1 MISSTYGMHQK
12 SFYKCGISIDI
23 TADAATVNTG
33 GYVAV
38 VEPVLLR
45 QQETIWTKN
54 LIAFISPNKS
64 QKVLRKKRMDDL
76 DRQLLNVMQNEFPI
90 CEKPFL
96 EIGKKLNIC
105 EKEVLAR
112 LHKLKSDGIIRR
124 IGGVFDSQ
132 HLGYKSSLFAVKV
145 PSGDIESVAEFINQF
160 PGVTHNYQRS
170 HAYNLWFTLSA
181 SSPEKFSHC
190 LLYTSDAADDLLCV
204 DLGGR

>member
-1 MISSTYGMHQK
+1 
-12 SFYKCGISIDI
+12 
-23 TADAATVNTG
+23 
-33 GYVAV
+33 
-38 VEPVLLR
+38 
-45 QQETIWTKN
+45 
-54 LIAFISPNKS
+54 
-64 QKVLRKKRMDDL
+64 MDDL

-181 SSPEKFSHC
+181 SSPEIFNQIVEIIKIKTGIRDILELPAINIFQHEVKFN
-190 LLYTSDAADDLLCV
+190 L
-204 DLGGR
+204 